1 MATTNTILATVVHN
15 AVESNGRT
23 MYTVPTSSFG
33 RVRLV
38 SEAGFPSIEGDEEK
52 VKGMIEMSKKA
63 IAAAFHKIP
72 GFDPY
77 LKTIADKFKDD
88 ERKRNAAIDIAWNK
102 LLATSNVVLEPVAH
116 TKGEVGADGYAYMDN
131 CYTFNILNV
140 EITDETI
147 IAQLNPL
154 TDDDFAALADL
165 GI

>member
-1 MATTNTILATVVHN
+1 MATTNTIIATVVHN

-33 RVRLV
+33 RVRLI
-38 SEAGFPSIEGDEEK
+38 SEAGFPYIEGDEEK
-52 VKGMIEMSKKA
+52 VKDMIEMSKKA

-77 LKTIADKFKDD
+77 LKTVADKFKDD
-88 ERKRNAAIDIAWNK
+88 EAKRNAVIDILWNK
-102 LLATSNVVLEPVAH
+102 LLATSKVTLEPVAH
-116 TKGEVGADGYAYMDN
+116 TKGEVSADGYAYMDN
-131 CYTFNILNV
+131 CYTFNILSV
-140 EITDETI
+140 EITDEVI
-147 IAQLNPL
+147 MSKLNPL